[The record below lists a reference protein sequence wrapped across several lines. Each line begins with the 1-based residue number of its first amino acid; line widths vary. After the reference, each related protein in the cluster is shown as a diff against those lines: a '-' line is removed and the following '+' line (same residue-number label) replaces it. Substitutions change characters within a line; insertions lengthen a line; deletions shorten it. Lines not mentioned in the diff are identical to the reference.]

1 MTNARAA
8 RTTREKAAE
17 LRAEA
22 ARREARRR
30 TILIITSVVAALVVL
45 VGAGIVVQMARQ
57 ESVKAAGTTPPANL
71 RNGAFVVGKDTAPV
85 TLTVYSDYL
94 CPYCKVQHEANKA
107 QTEAWVAEGKVRVEY
122 RTVAFLDQ
130 ASADE
135 YSSRAL
141 NAAAAVLNTAP
152 EAFPAFHDALFAEQP
167 AEGGPGL
174 SDDRL
179 VELAVTAGAPKDPIR
194 QAVSKRSYWGWT
206 ASVTEQA
213 SKDGVSGTPTVKVN
227 GTMVQNPTDAA
238 ELKKAV
244 EKALGKG

>member
-57 ESVKAAGTTPPANL
+57 ESERAAGTTPPANL

-85 TLTVYSDYL
+85 TLTIYSDYL
-94 CPYCKVQHEANKA
+94 CPFCKVQHDNNLA
-107 QTEAWVAEGKVRVEY
+107 QTEAWIAEGTAKVEY
-122 RTVAFLDQ
+122 RMVAFLDQ
-130 ASADE
+130 ASTDE

-141 NAAAAVLNTAP
+141 NAAAAVLNSAP
-152 EAFPAFHDALFAEQP
+152 DAFPKFHNALYAEQP

-179 VELAVTAGAPKDPIR
+179 VELAVEAGAPKDPVQ
-194 QAVSKRSYWGWT
+194 QAVTKRSYWGWT

-213 SKDGVSGTPTVKVN
+213 SKDGVSGTPTVLVN
-227 GTMVQNPTDAA
+227 GSQVENPTDAA
-238 ELKKAV
+238 AMKAAV
-244 EKALGKG
+244 EKALDKG

>member
-30 TILIITSVVAALVVL
+30 AILILVSVVAALLVL
-45 VGAGIVVQMARQ
+45 IGAGVVIQMAQQ

-71 RNGAFVVGKDTAPV
+71 VKGAFVVGQDTAPV
-85 TLTVYSDYL
+85 TLTIYSDYL
-94 CPYCKVQHEANKA
+94 CPYCKVQHDVNKA
-107 QTEAWVAEGKVRVEY
+107 QTDAWVKEGKVRVEY
-122 RTVAFLDQ
+122 RTVAFLDK
-130 ASADE
+130 ASTDE

-152 EAFPAFHDALFAEQP
+152 DAFPAFHDSLYAEQP

-174 SDDRL
+174 SDERL
-179 VELAVTAGAPKDPIR
+179 VQLAVTAGAPKDPIQ
-194 QAVSKRSYWGWT
+194 QAVTKRSYWGWT
-206 ASVTEQA
+206 AAVTEQA

-227 GTMVQNPTDAA
+227 GTMVQNPTDTT